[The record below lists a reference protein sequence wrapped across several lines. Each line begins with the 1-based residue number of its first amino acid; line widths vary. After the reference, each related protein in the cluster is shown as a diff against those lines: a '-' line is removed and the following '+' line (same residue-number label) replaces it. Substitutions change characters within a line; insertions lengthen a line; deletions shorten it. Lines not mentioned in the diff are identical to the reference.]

1 MSTLAPPPPAKP
13 KARPKRPAPP
23 DAKLPMT
30 EAEFEVWVES
40 QEHVRAE
47 WADGEVFDM
56 GDASFDHND
65 LQGWIFMVVRGFVK
79 ARRLGVVC
87 WENRMRLADPRRHR
101 LPDVYFV
108 AEARRGIIGTA
119 RIEGPVDLAVEVV
132 SPEYAEHDYV
142 TKFREYERAGVREYW
157 IVDPQNRT
165 FAAYHLAEDGR
176 YAPVEPDA
184 EGKVHSPTLPGLWLR
199 PADLFAAERPAE
211 LSVLAELGI
220 P

>member
-1 MSTLAPPPPAKP
+1 
-13 KARPKRPAPP
+13 
-23 DAKLPMT
+23 MT
-30 EAEFEVWVES
+30 EEEFEAWVRS

-47 WADGEVFDM
+47 WADGKVFDM
-56 GDASFDHND
+56 GDASFEHND

-79 ARRLGVVC
+79 SRRLGVVC
-87 WENRMRLADPRRHR
+87 WENRMRLADPLRHR
-101 LPDVYFV
+101 LPDIYFV
-108 AEARRGIIGTA
+108 SEARKGIIGKA
-119 RIEGPVDLAVEVV
+119 RIDGPVDLAVEIV

-142 TKFREYERAGVREYW
+142 TKFREYERAGVGEYW

-165 FAAYHLAEDGR
+165 FACYHLAEDGK
-176 YAPVEPDA
+176 YAAVAPDG

-199 PADLFAAERPAE
+199 PADLFADDRPAE